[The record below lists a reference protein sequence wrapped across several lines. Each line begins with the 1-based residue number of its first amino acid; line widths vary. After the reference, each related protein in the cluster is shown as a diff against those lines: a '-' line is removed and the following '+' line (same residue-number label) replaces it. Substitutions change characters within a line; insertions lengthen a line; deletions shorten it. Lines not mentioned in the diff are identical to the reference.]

1 MKYTIRKFNSSSTF
15 NGGFFLFRLSLNTKE
30 CNRLFDDRYAHIRT
44 VNSPKMKKSTLF
56 ALLMLSASSFAQT
69 SGNEIEDISAKREL
83 ASYEVMVSPNP
94 SADDVFI
101 NAPEG
106 SICRIVSAAGTYV
119 GTWEVRGNGIDL
131 NDLGMGTYIA
141 VITLKGQ
148 SIRRRFVI
156 L

>member
-1 MKYTIRKFNSSSTF
+1 
-15 NGGFFLFRLSLNTKE
+15 
-30 CNRLFDDRYAHIRT
+30 
-44 VNSPKMKKSTLF
+44 MKKSTFF
-56 ALLMLSASSFAQT
+56 ALLLLSAPTFAQS
-69 SGNEIEDISAKREL
+69 SGSEIEEVSVKREL
-83 ASYEVMVSPNP
+83 ASYQVIVSPNP
-94 SADDVFI
+94 SVDDVYI

-106 SICRIVSAAGTYV
+106 SICQIVSASGTYV
-119 GTWEVRGNGIDL
+119 GTWEVRENGIDL